1 VSEEVEATETP
12 PSSPAKA
19 SPPEADATKG
29 ASLWTDAWRRLRKNR
44 VAVVSGVFIIFL
56 TLFCIIWPEV
66 SPFRYDD
73 ANIALGATSPSWTH
87 PFGTDDLGRDLL
99 ARLAFGGRISLA
111 VGIVATFISFAI
123 GVTWGGVAG
132 YFGGRIDAALMRI
145 VDVLYTIPLLVLV
158 ILVKAFFANDKT
170 IFYRWFVWSI
180 GLFTDHAKDPKYLP
194 LFQIVFVFAAL
205 GGVSW
210 LTMARIVRG
219 QVLSLK
225 SQQFIEAAR
234 SIGVG
239 DAGIIFR
246 HLLPNALGPII
257 VYTTLTIPSVMLT
270 EAFLSFLGLGTEE
283 PLSSWGLL
291 VANGTESLDLYPW
304 LTFFP
309 GLMLALTL
317 LCFNFLGDGLRD
329 ALDPRVRK
337 D

>member
-1 VSEEVEATETP
+1 
-12 PSSPAKA
+12 
-19 SPPEADATKG
+19 
-29 ASLWTDAWRRLRKNR
+29 
-44 VAVVSGVFIIFL
+44 
-56 TLFCIIWPEV
+56 
-66 SPFRYDD
+66 
-73 ANIALGATSPSWTH
+73 
-87 PFGTDDLGRDLL
+87 L

-111 VGIVATFISFAI
+111 VGIIATFISFVI

-132 YFGGRIDAALMRI
+132 YFGGRVDAVLMRI
-145 VDVLYTIPLLVLV
+145 VDVLYTVPLLVLV

-170 IFYRWFVWSI
+170 IFYRWFVTCL
-180 GLFTDHAKDPKYLP
+180 GLFIEHASDPKYLP

-219 QVLSLK
+219 QVLTLK
-225 SQQFIEAAR
+225 HQPFVEAAR
-234 SIGVG
+234 SIGVS

-257 VYTTLTIPSVMLT
+257 VYTTLTIPEVMLT

-291 VANGTESLDLYPW
+291 VSNGTESLDLYPW